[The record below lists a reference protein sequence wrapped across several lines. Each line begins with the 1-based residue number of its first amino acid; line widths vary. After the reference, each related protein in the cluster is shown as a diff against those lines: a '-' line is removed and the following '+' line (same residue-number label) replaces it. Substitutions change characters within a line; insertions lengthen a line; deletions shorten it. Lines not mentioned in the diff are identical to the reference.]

1 MIEKAVLGPLERPNS
16 YVGRALSRP
25 GARRAVAGRGK
36 YTDDILLP
44 RTVHAAFVRSPYP
57 HARIG
62 AIETAAAERQ
72 PGVVLVMTGARLAEL
87 CTGPWIGTLSCF
99 EGMKSAPQYPM
110 AVDRACWHGEPVVMI
125 VAHSRAQ
132 AEDAGEAIEIEWE
145 PLAVATDKRTALEPD
160 TPVIHP
166 ELGDNLAFEKII
178 DTGDVDAAF
187 DAADIV
193 IEESFEVGRH
203 TAVSLEP
210 RSILSDYDPGT
221 QRLTILYQQPVSAY
235 DSGGVRAHPGSA
247 RAPGSSGGAGCR
259 RIVRAQ
265 DSRLR

>member
-87 CTGPWIGTLSCF
+87 CTGPWIGTLILF
-99 EGMKSAPQYPM
+99 RRY
-110 AVDRACWHGEPVVMI
+110 
-125 VAHSRAQ
+125 
-132 AEDAGEAIEIEWE
+132 
-145 PLAVATDKRTALEPD
+145 
-160 TPVIHP
+160 
-166 ELGDNLAFEKII
+166 
-178 DTGDVDAAF
+178 
-187 DAADIV
+187 
-193 IEESFEVGRH
+193 EVG
-203 TAVSLEP
+203 ASVSDGSGP
-210 RSILSDYDPGT
+210 RMLA
-221 QRLTILYQQPVSAY
+221 R
-235 DSGGVRAHPGSA
+235 RARGHDRGSHAGPSRRCRRGNRDRMGAAGRCYRQEDRFGARHPGYPP
-247 RAPGSSGGAGCR
+247 RAWRQPCVRKNHRYR
-259 RIVRAQ
+259 RC
-265 DSRLR
+265 